1 MRTVVSTIGKVP
13 YGLSGYLVEKIQP
26 TLNKIKHHVINPHT
40 FVQEA
45 KTWKIYQDEVQV
57 SYDVVNL

>member
-1 MRTVVSTIGKVP
+1 MRTIVSTIGKVP
-13 YGLSGYLVEKIQP
+13 YGLSRYLVEKIQP
-26 TLNKIKHHVINPHT
+26 TLNKIKHHVINSHT

>member
-26 TLNKIKHHVINPHT
+26 TLNKIKHHVINSHT
-40 FVQEA
+40 FVQET

>member
-1 MRTVVSTIGKVP
+1 MRTIVSTIGTVL

-26 TLNKIKHHVINPHT
+26 TLHKIKHHVINPHT

-57 SYDVVNL
+57 SYGVVNL

>member
-26 TLNKIKHHVINPHT
+26 TLNKIKHHVINSHT

>member
-1 MRTVVSTIGKVP
+1 MRTIVSTIGTVL

-26 TLNKIKHHVINPHT
+26 ILNKIKHHVINPHT

-57 SYDVVNL
+57 SYGVVNL